1 MLNQGK
7 KKKQKNEEQQKGNG
21 KHGTRKSHKTILF
34 CQWRFVDPSPSIHIQ
49 LPYAYALVCV
59 CMYMCASE
67 RVFALSLQ
75 LSSGFL
81 APV

>member
-7 KKKQKNEEQQKGNG
+7 KKRNEEQQKGNG

-34 CQWRFVDPSPSIHIQ
+34 CQWRFVDPSPSIHIH

-59 CMYMCASE
+59 
-67 RVFALSLQ
+67 
-75 LSSGFL
+75 
-81 APV
+81 